1 MMVGREVTLRVERP
15 VLEPGEPVLEVDG
28 LSLVEDGR
36 QILNR
41 ISFEVRK
48 HEVFGIAGVGGN
60 GQNELVELL
69 IGLRS
74 PTDGTIAI
82 GGKLLEHS
90 SPQTFVDAGG
100 AVIPEDRQLE
110 GVALELSLLD
120 NLLIK
125 QYRSSAFSR
134 RGILD
139 LERAREH
146 AERLVA
152 EYDVRTPG
160 VGVLMRQLSGGN
172 QQKAVLARELGRNP
186 GLVVAAQP
194 TRGLDVGAMEFVY
207 QRLNAQK
214 EAGAAILLISFE
226 LDEIFSM
233 CDRFA
238 VMVRGRFLRV
248 VDALSADPETV
259 GMLMGGEEL
268 AS

>member
-1 MMVGREVTLRVERP
+1 MVQEHK
-15 VLEPGEPVLEVDG
+15 
-28 LSLVEDGR
+28 
-36 QILNR
+36 IR
-41 ISFEVRK
+41 I
-48 HEVFGIAGVGGN
+48 GIAGVGGN

-69 IGLRS
+69 IGLRT
-74 PTDGTIAI
+74 PTEGTIAI
-82 GGKLLEHS
+82 GGKPLKHA

-100 AVIPEDRQLE
+100 AVIPEDRHVE

-125 QYRSSAFSR
+125 QYRSKTFSR

-152 EYDVRTPG
+152 EFDVRTPG
-160 VGVLMRQLSGGN
+160 VGVRMRQLSGGN

-186 GLVVAAQP
+186 TLVVAAQP

-207 QRLNAQK
+207 QRLNAQNV
-214 EAGAAILLISFE
+214 AGAAILLISFE
-226 LDEIFSM
+226 LDEILSM

-238 VMVRGRFLRV
+238 VMVRGRFLQIL
-248 VDALSADPETV
+248 DGGSADPETV
-259 GMLMGGEEL
+259 GMLIGGAEL